1 MNLVEKEQVQTH
13 DSSDYNDRRPLK
25 KLLVETVFILVL
37 IGGTYVTILK
47 IVDLVN
53 FVRREKSLRDQTLW
67 KIIIKIL
74 IKINSE

>member
-13 DSSDYNDRRPLK
+13 DMPSSDYNGRRPLK
-25 KLLVETVFILVL
+25 NLLVETVFILVL

-53 FVRREKSLRDQTLW
+53 FVRREKSLWDQTLW
-67 KIIIKIL
+67 KIIIHVFG
-74 IKINSE
+74 NQ